1 TAGLLGLRAG
11 WQVTIST
18 FNDNLP
24 TADSQV
30 FDAGLISANL
40 LSDNVADLGFI
51 TTVEFDE
58 LRITYTTLV
67 AVAQT
72 AVIYHAS
79 IMNFVAGPELVCNT
93 TTSMM
98 QPTYPMSISEDNT
111 SLETILAINGSSSR
125 TNVIDSDPNNF
136 ATLDFTL
143 GSGSLS
149 VKDELSS
156 YAAGTFAGFD
166 MESTSLLS
174 LGLLD
179 GVTISTYLDGTS
191 QESATGS
198 AGGILAL
205 NTNILGSG
213 NERGQ
218 IGFITTMPFDEV
230 QITGTGALGSMNVYG
245 LVLKSFCVTDP
256 NALSCNTPVM
266 ATEPVFPLLIN
277 GVNTGVSGIGIGAV
291 TNTSA

>member
-1 TAGLLGLRAG
+1 MMEQKLPTTFRISQSLEFQKAATINGAVTIKSSTISQLGIHSKMMFLLAFLLSLMLGLNTLQAQITNAPPNEISPWISNTYSDVQASIESGVGGGALCLGTVTGEGNLVDPDLTNFATINFTVGVVGCDATLRVNDPTNTYPSGTWAGFRVGTAGLLGLSAG
-11 WQVTIST
+11 LQVTIST

-98 QPTYPMSISEDNT
+98 QP
-111 SLETILAINGSSSR
+111 
-125 TNVIDSDPNNF
+125 
-136 ATLDFTL
+136 
-143 GSGSLS
+143 
-149 VKDELSS
+149 
-156 YAAGTFAGFD
+156 
-166 MESTSLLS
+166 
-174 LGLLD
+174 
-179 GVTISTYLDGTS
+179 
-191 QESATGS
+191 
-198 AGGILAL
+198 
-205 NTNILGSG
+205 
-213 NERGQ
+213 
-218 IGFITTMPFDEV
+218 
-230 QITGTGALGSMNVYG
+230 
-245 LVLKSFCVTDP
+245 
-256 NALSCNTPVM
+256 
-266 ATEPVFPLLIN
+266 
-277 GVNTGVSGIGIGAV
+277 
-291 TNTSA
+291 